1 MQAKLFKTKVLLG
14 LMAAA
19 TALLPLAGAA
29 QIAGPN
35 IMARPAAGT
44 RPIPISDPQQAA
56 VWACTAR
63 YLYRND
69 PALQTIA
76 PELLKT
82 VQDYSVGYFERGLN
96 AAVKIE
102 MRLKQCLLKDS
113 HVQTFKSKV
122 FDPLQALPR
131 PAPTLAADILVKL
144 RDNHPERQPGGA
156 NATQFRAFEKELT
169 QLGGTLPSAKPLVP
183 SADAAPFTPAETAD
197 NPMGQATAEAP
208 PAAPAPAPANFED
221 EVKAAPAASATL
233 GWTALALALLS
244 LIGVLYL
251 IVKQS
256 GPPARVVVPV
266 APTQPSASALA
277 KAITFE
283 EMKKYVQRE
292 LEKQQAAPAAATAAA
307 TSVAAAPVAVAPP
320 AAPAPPVPGPRR
332 RVQYVSEAPFNRAF
346 LARALSE
353 QPSAYSI
360 FAIES
365 TEQQPTQ
372 GTFTVTGNL
381 ASHVRDH
388 RNVLEPVCD
397 YAGSYPVGSETRIV
411 TETPGQVR
419 RRGDDWEV
427 VRPAKVRFE
436 A

>member
-1 MQAKLFKTKVLLG
+1 MQAKLFKAKFLTLLLAG
-14 LMAAA
+14 A
-19 TALLPLAGAA
+19 TALLPAAVAA
-29 QIAGPN
+29 QTAAPN
-35 IMARPAAGT
+35 IMARPVAGAP
-44 RPIPISDPQQAA
+44 PIPINDAQQAA
-56 VWACTAR
+56 VWARTAE

-69 PALQTIA
+69 SALQSISA
-76 PELLKT
+76 ELLAT
-82 VQDYSVGYFERGLN
+82 VQNSSVGYFERGLN
-96 AAVKIE
+96 AAVKKE
-102 MRLKQCLLKDS
+102 MELKQCLLKDS

-131 PAPTLAADILVKL
+131 PAPTLAENIIAKL

-156 NATQFRAFEKELT
+156 NANQFQAFERELT
-169 QLGGTLPSAKPLVP
+169 QLANGAAKPKP
-183 SADAAPFTPAETAD
+183 APLTPAETAD
-197 NPMGQATAEAP
+197 NPMGQAAAEAP
-208 PAAPAPAPANFED
+208 DAPAAGTPAAANFKSSTPVAAAPA
-221 EVKAAPAASATL
+221 SALL
-233 GWTALALALLS
+233 GWTAFSLALLS
-244 LIGVLYL
+244 LVGVVYL
-251 IVKQS
+251 FVKQS
-256 GPPARVVVPV
+256 GRPAPASVPA
-266 APTQPSASALA
+266 APAQPAAPRISS

-292 LEKQQAAPAAATAAA
+292 LEKQL
-307 TSVAAAPVAVAPP
+307 
-320 AAPAPPVPGPRR
+320 AAPAPAAPLSAPYAAPASPAAAPAPAPRR

-365 TEQQPTQ
+365 TEQQPNQ

-427 VRPAKVRFE
+427 MRPAKVRFE

>member
-1 MQAKLFKTKVLLG
+1 MLG
-14 LMAAA
+14 CVAAA
-19 TALLPLAGAA
+19 ALLPLAGAA
-29 QIAGPN
+29 QISGPN
-35 IMARPAAGT
+35 IMSRPVAGT
-44 RPIPISDPQQAA
+44 RALPISDPQQAA

-69 PALQTIA
+69 PALQTIT
-76 PELLKT
+76 PELLAT

-96 AAVKIE
+96 SAVKTE
-102 MRLKQCLLKDS
+102 MRLKHCLLKDS

-144 RDNHPERQPGGA
+144 RDNHPERQSGGA
-156 NATQFRAFEKELT
+156 NASQFQAFAKEVTRLA
-169 QLGGTLPSAKPLVP
+169 GTLPQPQSLRA
-183 SADAAPFTPAETAD
+183 SAAPAPLTPAEAAD
-197 NPMGQATAEAP
+197 NPMGQGPAAGPAAAPDAPAPAPPAANLTEAVEAP
-208 PAAPAPAPANFED
+208 PAAP
-221 EVKAAPAASATL
+221 ATL

-244 LIGVLYL
+244 LVGVFYL

-256 GPPARVVVPV
+256 GPPAPGP
-266 APTQPSASALA
+266 AALA
-277 KAITFE
+277 PPPPTRTTENLITFN
-283 EMKKYVQRE
+283 EMKDYVQRE
-292 LEKQQAAPAAATAAA
+292 LDKRQPAPAAVAAATAAA
-307 TSVAAAPVAVAPP
+307 AVPVAAAPATVPP
-320 AAPAPPVPGPRR
+320 PPVPAPAPRR

-365 TEQQPTQ
+365 TEQQPNQ

-381 ASHVRDH
+381 ASHVLDH

-397 YAGSYPVGSETRIV
+397 YTGPYPVGSETRIV